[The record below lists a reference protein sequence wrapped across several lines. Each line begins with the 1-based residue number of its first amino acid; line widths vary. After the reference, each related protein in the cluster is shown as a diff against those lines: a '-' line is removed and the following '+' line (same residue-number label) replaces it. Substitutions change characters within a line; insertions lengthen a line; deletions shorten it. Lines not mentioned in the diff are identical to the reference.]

1 MLINPIA
8 KQATIDPPIVFIV
21 ECLWDKESIVDID
34 LYVRGPDGTLT
45 YFGNKDGSYMFLE
58 RDDLGKSN
66 DTYIINGETIEVKRN
81 YEMITMS
88 QLPAG
93 EYVINVH
100 YYSKEG
106 NDEEIT
112 VKATRTAPYQ
122 RVIERTVTLSPR
134 QETTIISFYIDTEG
148 TIDDLRTDL
157 QIPLRIILQ

>member
-1 MLINPIA
+1 
-8 KQATIDPPIVFIV
+8 
-21 ECLWDKESIVDID
+21 
-34 LYVRGPDGTLT
+34 
-45 YFGNKDGSYMFLE
+45 
-58 RDDLGKSN
+58 
-66 DTYIINGETIEVKRN
+66 
-81 YEMITMS
+81 
-88 QLPAG
+88 LPAG